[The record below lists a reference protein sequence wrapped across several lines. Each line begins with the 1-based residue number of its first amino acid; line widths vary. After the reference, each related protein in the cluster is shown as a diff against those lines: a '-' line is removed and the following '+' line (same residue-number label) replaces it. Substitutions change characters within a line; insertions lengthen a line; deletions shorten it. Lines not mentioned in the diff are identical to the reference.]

1 MNRRGGKHRS
11 LGTRLAGAMLAGG
24 LALTGCSTGDGAA
37 ANTTSFNFVA
47 PGGKTDITYTGADRQ
62 EMPEISGEDLFDAD
76 KRISS
81 EDFHG
86 KVLVINIWGQWC
98 GPCRT
103 EAPELQEVYDRTKD
117 DGVRVLGIDV
127 RDFDRSAPQDFM
139 RNRGLTYPSIYDPSG
154 RSLLGL
160 TGYPRNVVPS
170 TIIVDRQGRVAAV
183 YLRDLLAEDILPV
196 VRDLAKESGA

>member
-1 MNRRGGKHRS
+1 MSRRGRS
-11 LGTRLAGAMLAGG
+11 RSPGLRLAAAVLAGG
-24 LALTGCSTGDGAA
+24 LALTGCSTGDSSAA
-37 ANTTSFNFVA
+37 TSFNFVA

-62 EMPEISGEDLFDAD
+62 QMPEVSGEDLFDPD

-81 EDFHG
+81 KDFRG

-103 EAPELQEVYDRTKD
+103 EAPELQDVYERTKD

-154 RSLLGL
+154 RSLIGL

-170 TIIVDRQGRVAAV
+170 TIIVDKQGRVAAV

-196 VRDLAKESGA
+196 VRDLADESGGS

>member
-1 MNRRGGKHRS
+1 MSGRDGKATS
-11 LGTRLAGAMLAGG
+11 LGRRLAAAVLVGG
-24 LALTGCSTGDGAA
+24 LALTGCSTGDSTAA
-37 ANTTSFNFVA
+37 TSFNFVA
-47 PGGKTDITYTGADRQ
+47 PGGKTDITYTGSDRQ
-62 EMPEISGEDLFDAD
+62 EMPEISGEDLFDPD
-76 KRISS
+76 KQISS

-86 KVLVINIWGQWC
+86 KVLVINLWGQWC

-103 EAPELQEVYDRTKD
+103 EAPELQKVQDRMGD
-117 DGVRVLGIDV
+117 DGVQVLGIDV

-170 TIIVDRQGRVAAV
+170 TIIVDKQGRVAAV
-183 YLRDLLAEDILPV
+183 YLRDLLAQDILPV
-196 VRDLAKESGA
+196 VRGLADEKGS

>member
-1 MNRRGGKHRS
+1 MSTRGRS
-11 LGTRLAGAMLAGG
+11 LGLRLAGAVLAGG
-24 LALTGCSTGDGAA
+24 LALTGCSTGDSSAA
-37 ANTTSFNFVA
+37 TSFNFVA
-47 PGGKTDITYTGADRQ
+47 PGGKTDITYTGSDRQ
-62 EMPEISGEDLFDAD
+62 QMPEVSGEDLFDPD
-76 KRISS
+76 ERISS
-81 EDFHG
+81 KDFRG

-103 EAPELQEVYDRTKD
+103 EAPELQDVYEQTKD

-154 RSLLGL
+154 RSLIGL

-170 TIIVDRQGRVAAV
+170 TIIVDKQGRVAAV
-183 YLRDLLAEDILPV
+183 YLRDLLASDILPV
-196 VRDLAKESGA
+196 VRDLAAEPAS